1 MVAQGGRGRGHAA
14 AQGEILR
21 ALLNYI
27 LKNRFATPYV
37 SIQKLESVIK
47 F

>member
-1 MVAQGGRGRGHAA
+1 MVAQGGRGQGHA

-21 ALLNYI
+21 APLNYI
-27 LKNRFATPYV
+27 PKNRFTTPYV